1 MGNQEKT
8 TQIFDAALKIFARYG
23 YKKTTV
29 EDIARDVGMTKGN
42 LYFYF
47 KDKRDLYN
55 QAVAHALLKW
65 QSRVAAAVE
74 QQDDVADKF
83 VTLAA
88 KSYEYLSEDDD
99 LRTIITNDPSI
110 QAVSPEEDRFPQ
122 IGQASVQ
129 MLRRIL
135 QQGVDQGRF
144 RTIDVEYITGFLYS
158 IYVMFIIKTYIRSEG
173 QSALKMYQEGVDVI
187 LHGLL
192 KKA

>member
-1 MGNQEKT
+1 MGNQERT